1 LLKREGREMYAQ
13 IDLQSKLAGASPH
26 QLITMLFDGAH
37 SAILRAIIYFE
48 TGNIAK
54 RGEMISKAVNI
65 VNSGLRSALDHE
77 IGGKITHDLD
87 LLYEYIS
94 RTLIECNLH
103 NDPDKLVH
111 VDDLLMNIANTWKEI
126 APNVK

>member
-1 LLKREGREMYAQ
+1 MYAQ
-13 IDLQSKLAGASPH
+13 INLQSQLSGASPH

-37 SAILRAIIYFE
+37 NAILRAAIYFE

-65 VNSGLRSALDHE
+65 INSGLRSALDHE

-87 LLYEYIS
+87 MLYEYIS
-94 RTLIECNLH
+94 RVLIESNLH
-103 NDPDKLVH
+103 SDPSKLSH
-111 VDDLLMNIANTWKEI
+111 ADDLLMKIADTWKEI
-126 APNVK
+126 APNTK